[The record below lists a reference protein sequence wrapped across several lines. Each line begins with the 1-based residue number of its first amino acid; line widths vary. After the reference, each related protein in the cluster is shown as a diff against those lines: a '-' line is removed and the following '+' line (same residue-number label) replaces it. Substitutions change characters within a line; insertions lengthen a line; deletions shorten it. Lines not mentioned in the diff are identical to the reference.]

1 MLWTA
6 LVAGCGLLGRT
17 AYYGLVLAAAK
28 DAVAGNRLRPE
39 IASEALL
46 RNAAELPLGT
56 LAQSSRRTAR
66 SPSCTRCR

>member
-28 DAVAGNRLRPE
+28 DAVAGNRLLPE
-39 IASEALL
+39 IASEA
-46 RNAAELPLGT
+46 RTLPWR
-56 LAQSSRRTAR
+56 LASMAR
-66 SPSCTRCR
+66 PGY